1 MKRLLSTAFI
11 VGFIGSL
18 FFPALGD
25 LMRCGDGDPL
35 SDGSLGRDARSY
47 VSFSN
52 SSSVIGSFG
61 SLSGAPP
68 NPRKFAITDIT
79 KVDGNFAYQGEYVG
93 AVRSSRCRCV
103 CVGLQVIARGDGR
116 FEAVLYE
123 GGLPGAGWDMETK
136 SALSGTKRDGL
147 LELEAEG
154 RTVTADGQ
162 SATVY
167 DGVGC
172 ELGCLRKIQR
182 VSPSMG
188 ACSPPGAI
196 VLFDGTSTEN
206 LEGARVTE
214 DGLLEVGVTTKMP
227 VADFRLHL
235 EFRSPYMPYAT
246 GQSRGNSGVYIQR
259 RYEVQILDSFGLEGV
274 HNECGGLYKQQ
285 PPDVNMC
292 FPPLSWQTYDIWF
305 TAARWDEKGN
315 KIANTRLTVLHNGV
329 PIHCNRDVTNKTG
342 AGRPEGPEPLP
353 ILLQNHGN
361 PVNFRNVWIVLDDE
375 RECRS
380 KSRKACLPKLNRLIR
395 RLGCG
400 RR

>member
-1 MKRLLSTAFI
+1 L
-11 VGFIGSL
+11 
-18 FFPALGD
+18 
-25 LMRCGDGDPL
+25 
-35 SDGSLGRDARSY
+35 GSLGS
-47 VSFSN
+47 
-52 SSSVIGSFG
+52 
-61 SLSGAPP
+61 APS

-79 KVDGNFAYQGEYVG
+79 KVDEDFAYQGEYVG
-93 AVRSSRCRCV
+93 AVRSSSCRCV

-123 GGLPGAGWDMETK
+123 GGLPGAGWDLESKT
-136 SALSGTKRDGL
+136 ALSGATRDGVL
-147 LELEAEG
+147 SLESES
-154 RTVTADGQ
+154 RSVTTDGQ

-167 DGVGC
+167 DSRGC
-172 ELGCLRKIQR
+172 ELGCLKRINR
-182 VSPSMG
+182 VSPTMG
-188 ACSPPGAI
+188 ACPPRGAI

-206 LEGARVTE
+206 FENARVTE

-235 EFRSPYMPYAT
+235 EFRTPYMPYAT

-274 HNECGGLYKQQ
+274 HNECGGLYKQHR
-285 PPDVNMC
+285 PDVNMC
-292 FPPLSWQTYDIWF
+292 LPPLLWQTYDIWF
-305 TAARWDEKGN
+305 TAARWDKEGN

-329 PIHCNRDVTNKTG
+329 PIHDDRDVTNKTG

-361 PVNFRNVWIVLDDE
+361 PVNFRNIWIVMDDG
-375 RECRS
+375 
-380 KSRKACLPKLNRLIR
+380 KACQSKCRKVCLPRLNRLIHR
-395 RLGCG
+395 FGCG